1 MEPSKNE
8 ETKSPRL
15 DDSSPSKPKVDVTQ
29 ENVPVKTSSSPTDI
43 VIFWIY

>member
-15 DDSSPSKPKVDVTQ
+15 DDSSPSIPNVDEIQ
-29 ENVPVKTSSSPTDI
+29 ENIPVKTATSPTDI
-43 VIFWIY
+43 VLF